1 LAYAGT
7 ALELINVVTKPVL
20 LSHSFWLRVGRR
32 KDDRIL
38 SLYWFQPL
46 MHDERRYV
54 AVIFYPLIDVLRIDL
69 PITHA
74 SPPNR
79 VEGPKALYRF

>member
-1 LAYAGT
+1 
-7 ALELINVVTKPVL
+7 
-20 LSHSFWLRVGRR
+20 
-32 KDDRIL
+32 
-38 SLYWFQPL
+38 

-54 AVIFYPLIDVLRIDL
+54 AVILYPLIDVLRIDL